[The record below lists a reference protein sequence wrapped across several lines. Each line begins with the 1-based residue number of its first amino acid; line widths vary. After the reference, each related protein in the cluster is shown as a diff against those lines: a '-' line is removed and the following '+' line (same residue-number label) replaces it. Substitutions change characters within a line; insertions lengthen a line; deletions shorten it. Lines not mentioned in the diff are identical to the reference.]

1 MTATLCTIKSYYC
14 ATCLDSVHYS
24 IHVNA
29 FPPLPLLLQARVE
42 QLLGQNQE
50 LLSQLQKLMTQLAQ
64 LQVFNLTQAAAGAP
78 PPNASNESKPTST
91 PLTDTLNTPP
101 PAGVVDSRHS
111 STSSSSLSPSPDL
124 PTAVD
129 LGNELSP
136 IVEGAVTESE
146 TIVELENEIK
156 STPLTSD
163 VDMAI
168 LNSPPAS
175 NDPFAP
181 QSTDTTQQALS

>member
-1 MTATLCTIKSYYC
+1 M
-14 ATCLDSVHYS
+14 
-24 IHVNA
+24 
-29 FPPLPLLLQARVE
+29 E

-50 LLSQLQKLMTQLAQ
+50 LLSQLQKLMSQLAQ
-64 LQVFNLTQAAAGAP
+64 LQVFQLTQAAVGAP
-78 PPNASNESKPTST
+78 PTNASNESKPSSKSPTF
-91 PLTDTLNTPP
+91 LTDTLDTSSA
-101 PAGVVDSRHS
+101 AGDRHS

-124 PTAVD
+124 PTTVD

-146 TIVELENEIK
+146 DVVEHENEIK
-156 STPLTSD
+156 STPLISD

-168 LNSPPAS
+168 LISPPAT

-181 QSTDTTQQALS
+181 QYTDTTQQALS